1 MDWRL
6 VIVST
11 LLLAVCSGCPRT
23 WGRGGAMD
31 RAMAKDI
38 QENVQRQK
46 QSCTLSEAEWEE
58 RCEDPA
64 DWEYFDCPQE
74 CR

>member
-1 MDWRL
+1 MAWRL
-6 VIVST
+6 AVLLT
-11 LLLAVCSGCPRT
+11 LLLAVCMGCPHA
-23 WGRGGAMD
+23 WGRGGSID

-38 QENVQRQK
+38 QENLQRK
-46 QSCTLSEAEWEE
+46 HSCTLSEAEWVE

>member
-1 MDWRL
+1 
-6 VIVST
+6 
-11 LLLAVCSGCPRT
+11 
-23 WGRGGAMD
+23 MD

-38 QENVQRQK
+38 QENLQRQK
-46 QSCTLSEAEWEE
+46 QPCTLSEAEWEE
-58 RCEDPA
+58 RCEEPA